1 MWIFIITSE
10 ENDNKSET
18 DKKKERKNVEN
29 AEVSF
34 YLKSGVILCRLANKI
49 IPDCNID
56 IESLEVTLRMENVI

>member
-49 IPDCNID
+49 IPECKID
-56 IESLEVTLRMENVI
+56 IESLEVYLRQENMV